1 MLKKLI
7 RKIWGKLPG
16 DVRLRLIRVSQR
28 KFTVSVA
35 AIITN
40 QNGKVLLLEHLLRP
54 QSSGWGIPGGF
65 INFGEQFEDAIRRE
79 IREETGIELRD
90 LRLIRI
96 RTIGRHVEVMFRAMS
111 DDEPR
116 IMSREIMSFGWFNVG
131 TMPDEM
137 SDVQKS
143 QVRDLLGAT
152 PID

>member
-7 RKIWGKLPG
+7 GKIWGKLPG
-16 DVRLRLIRVSQR
+16 DVRLRLIRASQR

-40 QNGKVLLLEHLLRP
+40 QNGKILLLEHLLRP

-79 IREETGIELRD
+79 IREETGIGLRELR
-90 LRLIRI
+90 LVRI
-96 RTIGRHVEVMFRAMS
+96 RTIGRHVEVMFRAIS

-116 IMSREIMSFGWFNVG
+116 IMSSEIISLGWFDIDA
-131 TMPDEM
+131 MPDDM
-137 SDVQKS
+137 SAVQKS
-143 QVRDLLGAT
+143 HVRDLLNANT
-152 PID
+152 ID